1 MSIGEWF
8 GVVAVLW
15 LVVSVVV
22 GLFLGKALRIA
33 DDRSRRLP
41 SARPAVVEAYSGP
54 AQVWAPEAG

>member
-8 GVVAVLW
+8 GVVGVLW
-15 LVVSVVV
+15 LVVSVVL

-41 SARPAVVEAYSGP
+41 SARSAAVEGYSAP
-54 AQVWAPEAG
+54 AQMWAPEAG